1 MLTSFLIRLRA
12 LLDRRGADAE
22 LDDELRYH
30 LERETERNVANGM
43 SPPDAHDAAR
53 RALGNLTVHAEA
65 ARDTMRWRW
74 LDELTQDVS
83 YGLRTLRRAPTFV
96 VGVVATIGRC

>member
-1 MLTSFLIRLRA
+1 MTSCATISSA
-12 LLDRRGADAE
+12 RRSATWPTAC
-22 LDDELRYH
+22 R
-30 LERETERNVANGM
+30 RPTRTT
-43 SPPDAHDAAR
+43 R

-83 YGLRTLRRAPTFV
+83 HGLRTLRRAPTFV

>member
-53 RALGNLTVHAEA
+53 ARQSDRARRSG
-65 ARDTMRWRW
+65 ARHDA
-74 LDELTQDVS
+74 LAVA
-83 YGLRTLRRAPTFV
+83 RRAD
-96 VGVVATIGRC
+96 AGRELRA